1 MKVAIASTFAA
12 ALLAASSL
20 TFAADNNNDGGN
32 DGMKTDK
39 EKTGSIKTNNEG
51 DNVSIEDRQFCI
63 ANPADSRCQNLGG
76 EDNQ

>member
-12 ALLAASSL
+12 ALLAVSSL
-20 TFAADNNNDGGN
+20 ALAADNNGGK
-32 DGMKTDK
+32 DGMKTDN
-39 EKTGSIKTNNEG
+39 EKTGSINSNDG

-63 ANPADSRCQNLGG
+63 ANPTDSKCQNLAG

>member
-12 ALLAASSL
+12 ALLAVSSL
-20 TFAADNNNDGGN
+20 ALAADNNGGK
-32 DGMKTDK
+32 DGMKTDN
-39 EKTGSIKTNNEG
+39 EKTGSINSNDG

-63 ANPADSRCQNLGG
+63 ANPTDSKCQNLGG